1 VKILIT
7 GSTGLVGT
15 ALTKALSQQGH
26 TVCRLIRPATQV
38 PEHAASGFDVSWNP
52 ETGELGGAAVGAD
65 AVVNLSGAS
74 IAGRR
79 WTAGYKEV
87 LCSSR
92 IHTTR
97 ALVKALEKMSARP
110 ALLISASAVG
120 FYGNRGDEILTEESP
135 SGNDFLA
142 ELAKEWE
149 GEARKAEA
157 LGTRVVLAR
166 FGLILA
172 GSGGALPMMMRAFR
186 FGAGGR
192 VASGRQWVSWI
203 SLPDVVGVL
212 LRCLRSTPIT
222 GDVKFAPITG
232 PVNLVS
238 PEPVT
243 NAQFSRELA
252 QAMHRPA
259 LLPAPA
265 FALRL
270 ALGEMADALLLASQ
284 RALPKKLLESGY
296 SFEHPSLRSALEA
309 AIQAAR

>member
-1 VKILIT
+1 MKVLIT

-15 ALTKALSQQGH
+15 ALTEALAHQGH
-26 TVCRLIRPATQV
+26 TVCRLIRPATQI
-38 PEHAASGFDVSWNP
+38 PEGAAGGFDVSWNP

-74 IAGRR
+74 IAGKR
-79 WTAGYKEV
+79 WTAKYKGS
-87 LCSSR
+87 LRNSR
-92 IHTTR
+92 VRATR
-97 ALVKALEKMSARP
+97 ALVTALEKMSVRP
-110 ALLISASAVG
+110 AVLISASAVG
-120 FYGNRGDEILTEESP
+120 FYGNRGDEILTEESS

-149 GEARKAEA
+149 AEARKAEA

-172 GSGGALPMMMRAFR
+172 GSGGALPMMMRPFR

-192 VASGRQWVSWI
+192 VGSGKQWISWI
-203 SLPDVVGVL
+203 SLPDAVAVL
-212 LRCLRSTPIT
+212 LNCLRTTPIT
-222 GDVKFAPITG
+222 GDVRFGPIAG
-232 PVNLVS
+232 PLNLVS

-243 NAQFSRELA
+243 NAQFTRELA
-252 QAMHRPA
+252 RAMHRPA

-284 RALPKKLLESGY
+284 RAVPKKLQESGY
-296 SFEHPSLRSALEA
+296 SFEHPNLRPALQA
-309 AIQAAR
+309 AISAAH